1 MSENRTPDHQ
11 RAAAYFDRSGE
22 LFDSLYSMDRV
33 GPWKRFLNRHFRNDV
48 YERYRMTVEHLKRV
62 VASSVLDV
70 GIGGARY
77 AKGYID
83 AGIKRVVGIDISST
97 MLEFAQ
103 AHVSQIAGHE
113 EIFQFVRADVDAF
126 DTAEK
131 FDVVVA
137 MGFFDYTPDPLR
149 CLRKLHKFSND
160 SVIASFPSRSFYR
173 TPIRKLRYIFK
184 NCPVFFYDR
193 FRIMQLSTQAGFA
206 ECEVIKI
213 KGSGMDYV
221 AVFRK
226 R

>member
-1 MSENRTPDHQ
+1 MSEHRTPDHQ

-22 LFDSLYSMDRV
+22 LFDSLYSMDKV
-33 GPWKRFLNRHFRNDV
+33 SPWQRFINRHFRSDV
-48 YERYRMTVEHLKRV
+48 YERYRLTVEHLRGAG
-62 VASSVLDV
+62 ASSVLDV

-77 AKGYID
+77 AKGYVD
-83 AGIKRVVGIDISST
+83 AGIKRIVGIDISST
-97 MLEFAQ
+97 MLEFAR
-103 AHVSQIAGHE
+103 AHVSRIAGHE
-113 EIFQFVRADVDAF
+113 GMFQFVRADIDAF
-126 DTAEK
+126 DTAET

-149 CLRKLHKFSND
+149 CLSKLHQFCND
-160 SVIASFPSRSFYR
+160 SVIASFPSCSLYR

-206 ECEVIKI
+206 RCEVTKI

>member
-1 MSENRTPDHQ
+1 MSEHRTPDHQ

-22 LFDSLYSMDRV
+22 LFDSLYSMDSV
-33 GPWKRFLNRHFRNDV
+33 SPWKRFLNRHFRSDI
-48 YERYRMTVEHLKRV
+48 YERYRLTVEHLKRV
-62 VASSVLDV
+62 EASSVLDV
-70 GIGGARY
+70 GVGGARY
-77 AKGYID
+77 AKGYVD
-83 AGIKRVVGIDISST
+83 AGIKHVVGVDISST
-97 MLEFAQ
+97 MLEFAR
-103 AHVSQIAGHE
+103 AHVSQIAEHE
-113 EIFQFVRADVDAF
+113 RIFQFVLADVDAF
-126 DTAEK
+126 DTTEK

-149 CLRKLHKFSND
+149 CLLKLQQFCND
-160 SVIASFPSRSFYR
+160 SVIASFPSRSLYR

-193 FRIMQLSTQAGFA
+193 FRIMQISTQAGFA
-206 ECEVIKI
+206 GCEVTKI